1 MAQLI
6 YPQPFLASP
15 CPKIFISQTEIPHK
29 VYNTNAWLP
38 LNNPLEK
45 TFAKKWSIHALDSS
59 SSKLI
64 CNLKFEE
71 FGLEIPADKVKIIKE
86 ALSQTRDLCWEC
98 LEIIDAAQRLCIDN
112 QFQEEIEAVL
122 KRQYEFINANH
133 FDGDMDLHK
142 AALLFRLLRQQGY
155 LVSADVFKIFLNE
168 KGKFKEELKEDV
180 KGLTSLY
187 EASQLCIHGDEIVE
201 EAGNFS
207 RHCLKA
213 WAVQNDNQ
221 PSAIFVLNTLA
232 HPHHRSVPQFMVPNY
247 FGDKQWT
254 NKWLNILQDVARTGF
269 LKTQRLRQNE
279 IALFL
284 K

>member
-1 MAQLI
+1 M
-6 YPQPFLASP
+6 
-15 CPKIFISQTEIPHK
+15 
-29 VYNTNAWLP
+29 
-38 LNNPLEK
+38 
-45 TFAKKWSIHALDSS
+45 
-59 SSKLI
+59 
-64 CNLKFEE
+64 
-71 FGLEIPADKVKIIKE
+71 KIIKE

-284 K
+284 KKTS